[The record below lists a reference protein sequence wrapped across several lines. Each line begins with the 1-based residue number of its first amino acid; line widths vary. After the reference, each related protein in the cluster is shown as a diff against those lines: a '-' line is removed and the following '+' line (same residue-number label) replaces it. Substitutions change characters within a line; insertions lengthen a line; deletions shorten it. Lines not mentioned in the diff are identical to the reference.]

1 MAKPS
6 SYNTATQIFLA
17 DVVQN
22 LFADNSFLANSR
34 NASAF
39 ANNKTVN
46 WNQAGAK
53 PGVIINRDTTGL
65 TPAKRVDILRN
76 FELDEYQTQPTII
89 DWTEEYVTNYSKRSS
104 VLEDH
109 ISEVSERLA
118 QRILFNW
125 SVGASAIIRTTG
137 AVKAGEA
144 TGATGNR
151 LAIAYA
157 DIVNARKVLNKQNIP
172 QDNRAMLISANTEAD
187 ILKLDEF
194 KSRDKYGAMTMMDG
208 AIGII
213 AGFSVFVRSSTT
225 IFNNAATPVAQNP
238 LADDTFTIR
247 ATAVT
252 DNESTLFWSMNNVVR
267 AVSIEGIGGS
277 KVSIVPAHGADE
289 FSLTLVA
296 GGAKYRNGGEGIVAL
311 VEAASA

>member
-1 MAKPS
+1 MASPS
-6 SYNTATQIFLA
+6 SYATAKQVFLA

-22 LFADNSFLANSR
+22 LFDDNSFLARSR

-53 PGVIINRDTTGL
+53 PEVIIDRDTTAL
-65 TPAKRVDILRN
+65 TPAKRTDILRN
-76 FELDEYQTQPTII
+76 FDLQEYQSQPTII
-89 DWTEEYVTNYSKRSS
+89 DWTDEYVINYSKRAS

-109 ISEVSERLA
+109 ISQVSEDLA
-118 QRILFNW
+118 LRILYNW
-125 SVGASAIIRTTG
+125 ISGASAIIRTTG
-137 AVKAGEA
+137 TAKAGEA
-144 TGATGNR
+144 PGATGNR
-151 LAIAYA
+151 LGISYN
-157 DIVNARKVLNKQNIP
+157 DIINARKVLNKQNIP
-172 QDNRAMLISANTEAD
+172 QLNRCMLISANTEAT
-187 ILKLDEF
+187 ILALDEF

-208 AIGII
+208 AIGTI

-225 IFNNAATPVAQNP
+225 VFNNAATPVAKLFKAN
-238 LADDTFTIR
+238 DTFTPA

-252 DNESTLFWSMNNVVR
+252 DNESSLFWSADNVVR
-267 AVSIEGIGGS
+267 AVSIEGVSGS
-277 KVSIVPAHGADE
+277 RINIVPAHGADE

-296 GGAKYRNGGEGIVAL
+296 GGAKYRNAGEGIVAL